1 MVFILKGY
9 TYIDFKSFKVL
20 MVNQVYDV
28 EFLKKDFNVIVI
40 FLK

>member
-9 TYIDFKSFKVL
+9 TYTDFKSFKVL
-20 MVNQVYDV
+20 MVNQVYDA
-28 EFLKKDFNVIVI
+28 EFLKKDFNMTVV